1 MERDDPPPN
10 TTHSVQA
17 EVAVAQAAASAER
30 TPKNAAAKLHT
41 RRPITEEFFTQILPG
56 TRMPDYKACKDRRL
70 AESTHRIVPAVTIE
84 TRIQVCAKFLVPM
97 SQMLN
102 KMPAT
107 ATNLPQGTRNP
118 ADSRCLERNT
128 MRAAHV
134 NTKITSRAIAASVAA
149 CAKLLYRL
157 IVRTATELK
166 MIAACGVRNRGWTDT
181 ITSGNSP
188 L

>member
-1 MERDDPPPN
+1 M
-10 TTHSVQA
+10 H
-17 EVAVAQAAASAER
+17 
-30 TPKNAAAKLHT
+30 
-41 RRPITEEFFTQILPG
+41 
-56 TRMPDYKACKDRRL
+56 DYKACKDRRL
-70 AESTHRIVPAVTIE
+70 AESTHRIVPAVTIA
-84 TRIQVCAKFLVPM
+84 TRIQVCAKFLVLM

-102 KMPAT
+102 KMPAK

-118 ADSRCLERNT
+118 ADSGFLERNT

-134 NTKITSRAIAASVAA
+134 NTKIASRAIAASVAA

-166 MIAACGVRNRGWTDT
+166 MIAACGVRKRGWTDP
-181 ITSGNSP
+181 INSGNSP